1 MSAFYGNPAMLRL
14 LVLDWAGAALLSGG
28 MLQRVMIA
36 AAILP
41 QPRLLLADE
50 PTTALDVPIQAQI
63 LELLRRGFSVNI
75 GKQDVAE
82 VDFVANRADARLYIQ
97 VCYILTPENTDREF
111 APLEAIPDNYEK
123 LVLSTD
129 TLLRVNRG
137 GIRQKNIIDFLLE
150 H

>member
-1 MSAFYGNPAMLRL
+1 MRRCTGESTETGN
-14 LVLDWAGAALLSGG
+14 VVALAKHIYDDAKGKKQS
-28 MLQRVMIA
+28 VINSEFDT
-36 AAILP
+36 AIEGL
-41 QPRLLLADE
+41 
-50 PTTALDVPIQAQI
+50 
-63 LELLRRGFSVNI
+63 NI

-82 VDFVANRADARLYIQ
+82 VDFVANRADDRLYIQ

-111 APLEAIPDNYEK
+111 APLEAISDNYEK

>member
-1 MSAFYGNPAMLRL
+1 ML
-14 LVLDWAGAALLSGG
+14 
-28 MLQRVMIA
+28 
-36 AAILP
+36 
-41 QPRLLLADE
+41 PRISQANANAN
-50 PTTALDVPIQAQI
+50 TAPYSTGQSIRKIDR
-63 LELLRRGFSVNI
+63 LRRGFSVNV

-82 VDFVANRADARLYIQ
+82 VDFVANRADDRLYIQ

-111 APLEAIPDNYEK
+111 APLEAISDNYEK